1 MDPYK
6 EAKKRVEAKIG
17 FFIHLIIYVFVNGIL
32 AVVDIA
38 VSPEKLWF
46 FWPLGGWG
54 IGLLVHAIAV
64 FHHPNP
70 QKAHSSFKER
80 MIEKELEAIKRLNQ
94 STAPSNKTD

>member
-54 IGLLVHAIAV
+54 IGLLLHGITV
-64 FHHPNP
+64 FHHPHP
-70 QKAHSSFKER
+70 QKAQSSFKER
-80 MIEKELEAIKRLNQ
+80 MIEKELVTLKR
-94 STAPSNKTD
+94 SKEFTTAQDKTD

>member
-17 FFIHLIIYVFVNGIL
+17 FFIHLIIFVFVNSIL

-54 IGLLVHAIAV
+54 IGLLVHGFAV
-64 FHHPNP
+64 FHHPHP
-70 QKAHSSFKER
+70 EKAHSSFKER
-80 MIEKELEAIKRLNQ
+80 MIEKELEALKRLNQ
-94 STAPSNKTD
+94 STALSDKTD